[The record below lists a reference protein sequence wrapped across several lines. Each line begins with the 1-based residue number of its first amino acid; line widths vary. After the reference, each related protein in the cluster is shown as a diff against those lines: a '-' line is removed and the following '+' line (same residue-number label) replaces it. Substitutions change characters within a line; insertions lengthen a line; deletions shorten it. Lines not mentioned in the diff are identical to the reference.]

1 MSANAELSR
10 VEIFL
15 VQTPQVIRN
24 SCTIPRTAADR
35 QFHRRVAIPMPMIT
49 IYPFTTMALGWLR
62 HMAFFALG
70 LIAQASFLSAAQVE
84 DGIIAIVNSDLIML
98 SEVKR
103 EVAPERER
111 IQKEYRG
118 EALARRLKTAEY
130 MALTTMIERKLQ
142 LQAAKARGI
151 SVTDQ
156 EVQQAVHQM
165 KQQGKAIDET
175 NPLDLK
181 NVREQLTLLRIA
193 DREVRSGVMVGDS
206 DMKRY
211 FQEHRDRFALS
222 EEYTLSQILIRPRS
236 PDDTAGAKEKVGEVM
251 ARLKQGES
259 FEDLALRF
267 SDGPN
272 APGGGRLGL
281 VQQGELLPAIERA
294 ITHLVP
300 GGISDVIESSD
311 GFHIVRLENKKPK
324 QFHPYEAV
332 RTEIQRLVFQ
342 QKSEDAFHTWLTELK
357 NKAYIDIKFE
367 SALSEPPTIVPVP
380 RPSPTSKQ

>member
-1 MSANAELSR
+1 
-10 VEIFL
+10 
-15 VQTPQVIRN
+15 
-24 SCTIPRTAADR
+24 
-35 QFHRRVAIPMPMIT
+35 
-49 IYPFTTMALGWLR
+49 
-62 HMAFFALG
+62 MAFFALG
-70 LIAQASFLSAAQVE
+70 LIAQASLLSAAQVE

-98 SEVKR
+98 SEMKR

-118 EALARRLKTAEY
+118 EVLARRLQTAEY

-156 EVQQAVHQM
+156 EVLQAVQQM
-165 KQQGKAIDET
+165 KQQGRAIDET
-175 NPLDLK
+175 NPVDLK
-181 NVREQLTLLRIA
+181 NVREQLTLLRVA

-236 PDDTAGAKEKVGEVM
+236 PEDTTEAKEKVREVM
-251 ARLKQGES
+251 TRLKQGEP

-267 SDGPN
+267 SDGQN
-272 APGGGRLGL
+272 AAGGGRLGL
-281 VQQGELLPAIERA
+281 VRQGELLPAIERA
-294 ITHLVP
+294 IKNLVP
-300 GGISDVIESSD
+300 GGISDVIETSE
-311 GFHIVRLENKKPK
+311 GFNIVRLEDKKPK
-324 QFHPYEAV
+324 QFRPYEAV
-332 RTEIQRLVFQ
+332 QTEIQRLVFQ
-342 QKSEDAFHTWLTELK
+342 QKSEDAFQAWLMDLK
-357 NKAYIDIKFE
+357 NKAYIEIKFE
-367 SALSEPPTIVPVP
+367 SALSGPPTTVPAL